1 MHIKSQAARN
11 MAQCDC
17 REHTSLLYQDDDQ
30 TGEDFKNFCHH
41 HGWCGVEMISRQ
53 RPHVTD
59 AEDERCILDHQ
70 NRQTDVLQLLIDCKR
85 HDLLVK
91 TSFFTDSVKLE

>member
-1 MHIKSQAARN
+1 MHIKSQAARSVPPC
-11 MAQCDC
+11 ASSE
-17 REHTSLLYQDDDQ
+17 RTSLLYQDDDQ

-59 AEDERCILDHQ
+59 AEDERRILDHQ
-70 NRQTDVLQLLIDCKR
+70 NRQTDVLQLPIDWKR
-85 HDLLVK
+85 HILLIN
-91 TSFFTDSVKLE
+91 F